1 MRYDFDHIQALQSRA
16 RRERAEAVHRL
27 IIAPLVAFL
36 SSAGSPKRAG
46 HAPRA
51 HLARQ
56 G

>member
-1 MRYDFDHIQALQSRA
+1 MRYDYTYVQAARA
-16 RRERAEAVHRL
+16 RAHRARAEAVHRL
-27 IIAPLVAFL
+27 LISPLLRLVTVK
-36 SSAGSPKRAG
+36 P

>member
-1 MRYDFDHIQALQSRA
+1 MRYDFAYIEAVRA
-16 RRERAEAVHRL
+16 KAHRERSEAVYRL
-27 IIAPLVAFL
+27 LIAPLLRLFTV
-36 SSAGSPKRAG
+36 RT